1 MVAERWLS
9 PSLLFNNVQFEGFLR
24 QVDEAISALGG
35 RVLPKLNWSAP
46 KVRCLASHRGLV
58 RSCRSRSLSGLPK
71 AAFSPARQPEYQ
83 ECLQTQY
90 CHMLYRPQKAQAH
103 NTLSY
108 WMQDAAWVSAMNTT
122 ACTNADEVSTHSLL

>member
-9 PSLLFNNVQFEGFLR
+9 RSLLFDNVQFEGFLR

-46 KVRCLASHRGLV
+46 KVRCLARGLV
-58 RSCRSRSLSGLPK
+58 LKLPLQLLVWTAESCFLSNSSVGMPGMP
-71 AAFSPARQPEYQ
+71 SDSS
-83 ECLQTQY
+83 
-90 CHMLYRPQKAQAH
+90 CHMLYRPQQAQAH

-122 ACTNADEVSTHSLL
+122 ACTNADEVSRRSLL